1 MNMSHAIMG
10 LTIFAVGNSLG
21 DLVADITVARLGYP
35 IMALSACLGG
45 PMLNILLG
53 IGLSGSWILIR
64 GAEHRHAK
72 HPGKPIHFRTY
83 EIQVGQT
90 LIVSGVTLLVTLI
103 GLLIAVPLN
112 KWVLSRKIG
121 WVLIG
126 LWCISTTINVVLE
139 VLGIGESGSEE
150 KRSMAVGFGSRAN
163 FSAYS
168 STGSQPHSYHDD
180 VDDRSYDHSDYD
192 PHDHPGAYSTLTSS
206 ESDISPNDSASIPA
220 ARTSSHAR
228 YQSHP
233 HLHPPHPPS
242 HERSRQERPPRK
254 TRQRRP
260 PAEYY
265 SQPEPGRHS
274 TYPEHISTPSDP
286 SELSARMPN
295 HYDHPAAY
303 SARTSYHE
311 GQHEGLYAEPHWP
324 GQHAHYPHT
333 MTSSTSSTSHYTN
346 PAALAPYDY
355 AYAGQAQYYAAQ
367 ASAGNPFITA
377 PPHAPSPQPGYTYD
391 SYTGIYHQQR
401 PEMLPRNSMAYLT
414 PEMQYP
420 GYPPRPYSVPQNMMQ
435 AMIPPGYPHLYQPHA
450 SPPVPDE
457 KPAKAE
463 KKEEPPPA
471 PPAPPPPT
479 AEEIKKK
486 MEEEAALQA
495 ENLVKAL
502 KALQADEKAAAAAA
516 AEQQSKAQA
525 ESDKIATLLAD
536 FEKQRLAREEAAA
549 AKAAKEKAEAEAK
562 AAREKELADAA
573 TAARENAEKEAA
585 AAAALAKAENE
596 KAIAEAKAEHEKKMA
611 EAKAAADA
619 AEAAKKAAEEELKKN
634 APAPDADKAP
644 LKFTDA
650 VDRSFTLP
658 WHLVKTWK
666 GMETLIRQAF
676 VNIERIGPHVAN
688 GHYHLLGP
696 NNEIILPQV
705 WDVVVQPGWDIK
717 MQLWPLPPDPEE
729 KPIIGI
735 GGFGPDIHS
744 VVQEPRPIKPK
755 QGRTQ
760 VSGNKSAGK
769 RASVGPAPP
778 PPPPAPVQLAS
789 PPPPPVHMPTVLPG
803 HDNLDDPI
811 IQIVED
817 SGKTGGGGGHK
828 PRNGANGGKK
838 KQVPAFTRWMLGGT
852 TRPRP
857 KGAEKPAAGVKSMD
871 LPKLSVA
878 THSTLTFPGERME
891 QSPASTG
898 RSMVSSACA
907 VNNLDITSPS
917 SMDFI
922 KSSAAKHPIKASS
935 GEHTEKSPT
944 STDGSKTSSA
954 VSAAG
959 SDPNHPSSP
968 DFNNLPVELKKMVV
982 HHAEDSCLPNLR
994 LVNKEL
1000 NAIATKPFGERL
1012 LAERRFMLSEYSL
1025 QGLIDLS
1032 AHPDLGPCVRKVLL
1046 NTHGFTEKI
1055 GEWPK
1060 VIGKHMSK
1068 TECRAVW
1075 KRIRVAKHESTDFVE
1090 TPEVVDLLSQ
1100 ALSNLKKHG
1109 QRVTLG
1115 IFDDVVYGPEP
1126 EDDILRKSY
1135 GFDKLWGDI
1144 SPLDE
1149 LTPDHWY
1156 AQGEIT
1162 FDILLEALTQSE
1174 SYFPSLE
1181 LDLASALRN
1190 PRSDLDQ
1197 SLHLAVTAK
1206 DGKIPP
1212 DLDICIKAGLDWTFW
1227 FFRRDDVHDDLVF
1240 EYEGTTIEVCGED
1253 EVDPDF
1259 LPEVIH
1265 SFPSEPRYD
1274 YGSGTCSLYS
1284 RCVLGRFNFT
1294 LSSENMTEIRISS
1307 CATEAHFLV
1316 YGICALGKAKL
1327 EKLVLTDLHL
1337 FGPGSRGFVDEKNKA
1352 WPWIE
1357 GFLDL
1362 IGDNCPNLRSLKM
1375 GRVFF
1380 HAEDKPGRA
1389 VIVEKHRS
1397 WEGVDGVLTGLVS
1410 LISEMT
1416 TLDAEQRKLW
1426 HEGKIDSD
1434 GHALTDNSEQ

>member
-1 MNMSHAIMG
+1 
-10 LTIFAVGNSLG
+10 
-21 DLVADITVARLGYP
+21 
-35 IMALSACLGG
+35 
-45 PMLNILLG
+45 
-53 IGLSGSWILIR
+53 
-64 GAEHRHAK
+64 
-72 HPGKPIHFRTY
+72 
-83 EIQVGQT
+83 
-90 LIVSGVTLLVTLI
+90 
-103 GLLIAVPLN
+103 
-112 KWVLSRKIG
+112 
-121 WVLIG
+121 
-126 LWCISTTINVVLE
+126 
-139 VLGIGESGSEE
+139 
-150 KRSMAVGFGSRAN
+150 AN

-168 STGSQPHSYHDD
+168 STGSQPHSYHDE
-180 VDDRSYDHSDYD
+180 VDDRSYDRSDYD
-192 PHDHPGAYSTLTSS
+192 PHDPPGAYSTSTSS

-220 ARTSSHAR
+220 ARASSHAR

-242 HERSRQERPPRK
+242 HERPRQERPRRK
-254 TRQRRP
+254 ARQRRP
-260 PAEYY
+260 PTEYY
-265 SQPEPGRHS
+265 PQHEHGRHS

-295 HYDHPAAY
+295 HYDRAAY
-303 SARTSYHE
+303 SARTSYHD
-311 GQHEGLYAEPHWP
+311 GQHEGLYAEHHWP
-324 GQHAHYPHT
+324 GQHAYPPT
-333 MTSSTSSTSHYTN
+333 VTSSTSPNSHYSN
-346 PAALAPYDY
+346 PAALAHYDY
-355 AYAGQAQYYAAQ
+355 AYAGQAHHYAGQ
-367 ASAGNPFITA
+367 ASPGNPFMA
-377 PPHAPSPQPGYTYD
+377 VPPHAPSPQPGYTYD
-391 SYTGIYHQQR
+391 AYTNTFHLQR
-401 PEMLPRNSMAYLT
+401 PDMLTRNSMAYLT

-420 GYPPRPYSVPQNMMQ
+420 AYPPRPYSVPQNTMQ
-435 AMIPPGYPHLYQPHA
+435 AMMPGYPHLYQPQA

-457 KPAKAE
+457 KPAKTE

-516 AEQQSKAQA
+516 AEQQSKVQA

-596 KAIAEAKAEHEKKMA
+596 KAIAEAKAEHEKKMG
-611 EAKAAADA
+611 EAKAAAEA

-705 WDVVVQPGWDIK
+705 WDIIVQPGWDIK
-717 MQLWPLPPDPEE
+717 MQLWPLPPDPLED
-729 KPIIGI
+729 KVNNVI
-735 GGFGPDIHS
+735 GGFPPDIS
-744 VVQEPRPIKPK
+744 PGVPDPRPPKPR

-778 PPPPAPVQLAS
+778 PPPPAPVQHIS
-789 PPPPPVHMPTVLPG
+789 PPPPPPMHIPTVLAG
-803 HDNLDDPI
+803 HEDPDDPI
-811 IQIVED
+811 VEIVED
-817 SGKTGGGGGHK
+817 NPGKGRDRGGHK
-828 PRNGANGGKK
+828 TKSTTNGGKK

-857 KGAEKPAAGVKSMD
+857 KGAEKPAAGVKLSHHIVIWGMG
-871 LPKLSVA
+871 LPKTYA
-878 THSTLTFPGERME
+878 TAHPIMASPGEHTQ
-891 QSPASTG
+891 QSSVSIQDNVG
-898 RSMVSSACA
+898 SSAYA
-907 VNNLDITSPS
+907 AETFHITSPS
-917 SMDFI
+917 IMDSP
-922 KSSAAKHPIKASS
+922 KSSATAHSIMAFP
-935 GEHTEKSPT
+935 GENSKQSPT
-944 STDGSKTSSA
+944 TTDNNMFSLPTITTGS
-954 VSAAG
+954 G
-959 SDPNHPSSP
+959 PSQSP
-968 DFNNLPVELKKMVV
+968 PPTFNGLPTELKKLIV
-982 HHAEDSCLPNLR
+982 HHAEDSCLANLR
-994 LVNKEL
+994 LTNKEL
-1000 NAIATKPFGERL
+1000 DAITTKPFGERL
-1012 LAERRFMLSEYSL
+1012 LAERRFMLSRYSL
-1025 QGLIDLS
+1025 QGLVDLT

-1046 NTHGFTEKI
+1046 NTHGFTENI

-1068 TECRAVW
+1068 TERRDMW
-1075 KRIRVAKHESTDFVE
+1075 KRIRVIKSESTDFVE

-1115 IFDDVVYGPEP
+1115 IFDDVVYGSDF

-1135 GFDKLWGDI
+1135 GFDKLWGGL
-1144 SPLDE
+1144 SPLHV

-1156 AQGEIT
+1156 AQGEDT
-1162 FDILLEALTQSE
+1162 FEILLEALTQTE
-1174 SYFPSLE
+1174 SSFPSME
-1181 LDLASALRN
+1181 LDLASAIRN
-1190 PRSDLDQ
+1190 PHSDLDEC
-1197 SLHLAVTAK
+1197 LHLAVSAQ
-1206 DGKIPP
+1206 DGKIPR
-1212 DLDICIKAGLDWTFW
+1212 DLDICIKAGLDWTFGL
-1227 FFRRDDVHDDLVF
+1227 FRRDDVHDNLVF
-1240 EYEGTTIEVCGED
+1240 DYEGTTTEVCRED
-1253 EVDPDF
+1253 EMDPDF
-1259 LPEVIH
+1259 LPEVVH
-1265 SFPSEPRYD
+1265 SFPSEPCYN
-1274 YGSGTCSLYS
+1274 YGSGFCSLYS
-1284 RCVLGRFNFT
+1284 RCVLGRFNYT

-1337 FGPGSRGFVDEKNKA
+1337 FGPGSRGFIDEKNKP

-1362 IGDNCPNLRSLKM
+1362 IGDNCPNLRSLTM
-1375 GRVFF
+1375 ERVFF

-1397 WEGVDGVLTGLVS
+1397 WEGVIGVRNGLAS

-1416 TLDAEQRKLW
+1416 TLDEEQRKLW

-1434 GHALTDNSEQ
+1434 GNAVAENSEQ